1 MVPRRIKLACVPLFV
16 GPCALLY
23 YGSGMLLLVPGD
35 VGESYL
41 RSLFAGRLLY
51 GVLPTL
57 ASAVLLVIVGW
68 LWDRSKGSA
77 DPVIAIGRTF
87 AWAGGAVAVFW
98 IGLMIV
104 AGIRTP

>member
-1 MVPRRIKLACVPLFV
+1 MKLACVSLFV
-16 GPCALLY
+16 GACALLY
-23 YGSGMLLLVPGD
+23 YGSAMLLLVPGD

-41 RSLFAGRLLY
+41 KSLFSWRFLY
-51 GVLPTL
+51 GVVPTL
-57 ASAVLLVIVGW
+57 ASAVLLVVVGW

-77 DPVIAIGRTF
+77 DPVIAIGKTF
-87 AWAGGAVAVFW
+87 ACAGGAVALFW